1 MLLKLHACCWTVN
14 IIITNDVT
22 IWPICYSL
30 TTGSRGAH
38 ACTHSVIHQTA
49 CESMR
54 PWAPCT
60 DIVMVVQFIEGEG
73 GSSGQL
79 CNYTCIFEG
88 EGGSSGQLCNYTCIL
103 TLPMKTTTVKS
114 TDTTHTSAT
123 LRMPAW
129 VYTRKRYTLVC
140 LYVSTYLSVFLIGIH
155 AVFTNLRTH
164 RKVHMC
170 FHCLPYNQFSPILLA
185 QTQLYVFITRLMS
198 IACLSKLN
206 TGMI

>member
-1 MLLKLHACCWTVN
+1 MLLKLHACCWTLN

-60 DIVMVVQFIEGEG
+60 DIVMVVQFI
-73 GSSGQL
+73 
-79 CNYTCIFEG
+79 EG

-164 RKVHMC
+164 RKVH
-170 FHCLPYNQFSPILLA
+170 I
-185 QTQLYVFITRLMS
+185 VFPLFTV
-198 IACLSKLN
+198 
-206 TGMI
+206 